1 MKAED
6 LFGLVV
12 RMVGTVMVVYALVE
26 TGTAALNGWEFKSR
40 LDNIVPQAVVG
51 ALLFAF
57 AGQLVRLTYRSK

>member
-12 RMVGTVMVVYALVE
+12 RIVCTVLLVYAVTE
-26 TGTAALNGWEFKSR
+26 TGIVVVRGWEFKSR
-40 LDNIVPQAVVG
+40 LGNIVPQAVVG
-51 ALLFAF
+51 TLLFAF